1 MQRTRCSLLRTA
13 AALNY
18 LSHIDEV
25 EGWYSAT
32 TALAMME
39 LIWLQE
45 SDGVPGGLA
54 EIGIHHGRSFIA
66 LAAAARPTDPLIA
79 IDQRRAANPFL

>member
-1 MQRTRCSLLRTA
+1 
-13 AALNY
+13 
-18 LSHIDEV
+18 
-25 EGWYSAT
+25 
-32 TALAMME
+32 MME

-79 IDQRRAANPFL
+79 IDVFERFERQDLNVDQSGDTPGPEVPGFLS